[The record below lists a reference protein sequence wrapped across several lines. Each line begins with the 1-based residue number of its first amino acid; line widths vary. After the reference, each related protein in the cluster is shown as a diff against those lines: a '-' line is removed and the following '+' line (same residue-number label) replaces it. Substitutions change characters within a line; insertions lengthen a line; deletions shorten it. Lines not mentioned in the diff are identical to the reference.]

1 MKIESEKAQVRISSL
16 SNFQSFVSIVVYNKD
31 MKIERRH
38 RCASRPRVNTRLS
51 FFVLCSNDMKI
62 KANKHRCAS
71 RPCVCNICQRHTSLS
86 NCQSFIYSCVQEGH
100 EDGKREGTGVHLVP
114 E

>member
-16 SNFQSFVSIVVYNKD
+16 SKYQSLIFVLCSKD
-31 MKIERRH
+31 MKIK
-38 RCASRPRVNTRLS
+38 T
-51 FFVLCSNDMKI
+51 
-62 KANKHRCAS
+62 NKHRCAS
-71 RPCVCNICQRHTSLS
+71 RLCVCNICQRHTSLS
-86 NCQSFIYSCVQEGH
+86 NYQSFIYSSVKEGH

>member
-16 SNFQSFVSIVVYNKD
+16 SKYQSLN
-31 MKIERRH
+31 
-38 RCASRPRVNTRLS
+38 
-51 FFVLCSNDMKI
+51 FVLCSKDMKI
-62 KANKHRCAS
+62 KARRHRCAS

-86 NCQSFIYSCVQEGH
+86 NCQSFIYSRVKEGH
-100 EDGKREGTGVHLVP
+100 EDRKREGTGVHLAP

>member
-16 SNFQSFVSIVVYNKD
+16 SKYQSLI
-31 MKIERRH
+31 
-38 RCASRPRVNTRLS
+38 
-51 FFVLCSNDMKI
+51 FVLCNSKDMKI
-62 KANKHRCAS
+62 KARRHRCAS

-86 NCQSFIYSCVQEGH
+86 NYQSFIYSCVTEGQE
-100 EDGKREGTGVHLVP
+100 DRKREGTGVHLAP